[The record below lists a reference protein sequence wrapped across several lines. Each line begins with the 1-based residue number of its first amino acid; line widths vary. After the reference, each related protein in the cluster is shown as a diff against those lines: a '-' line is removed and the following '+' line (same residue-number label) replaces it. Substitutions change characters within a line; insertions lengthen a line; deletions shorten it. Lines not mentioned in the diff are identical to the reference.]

1 MSTRRRNSSSNNKHR
16 RVILLADVCDAGLG
30 WGSSDGIEDYLG
42 FPIRLVLLISWMDYG
57 DMSAPDGDVRVLR
70 AKLLMRVL
78 IESEWVMVAVAAQ
91 PTLAGR
97 ILRSSV

>member
-1 MSTRRRNSSSNNKHR
+1 
-16 RVILLADVCDAGLG
+16 
-30 WGSSDGIEDYLG
+30 
-42 FPIRLVLLISWMDYG
+42 MDYG